1 MSRPEPWAK
10 MWWDWYAQR
19 SHVALSFDALH
30 LGGLLLNLA
39 KASPE
44 QRWLLDDSGAAMSLR
59 ALAMVA
65 RMPGAPRV
73 IERRMGAALQELADA
88 GTMER
93 SAVDGAWG
101 FTEAAWKS
109 QACASRDRTRA
120 YRGRQ
125 KERHGDAGSDA
136 PGDGGVTPR
145 SDQRSEDQR
154 KEEKKKK
161 RSEPPPVTEVAPVEP
176 IEDTA
181 AVRMRGHYARLALRL
196 QLHGAESLTGQQW
209 AELRHLAAE
218 LGEDIPVDERRIR
231 A

>member
-1 MSRPEPWAK
+1 M
-10 MWWDWYAQR
+10 
-19 SHVALSFDALH
+19 
-30 LGGLLLNLA
+30 
-39 KASPE
+39 
-44 QRWLLDDSGAAMSLR
+44 
-59 ALAMVA
+59 
-65 RMPGAPRV
+65 
-73 IERRMGAALQELADA
+73 
-88 GTMER
+88 
-93 SAVDGAWG
+93 
-101 FTEAAWKS
+101 
-109 QACASRDRTRA
+109 
-120 YRGRQ
+120 
-125 KERHGDAGSDA
+125 
-136 PGDGGVTPR
+136 TPR

-218 LGEDIPVDERRIR
+218 LGEDIPADERRTR